1 MHCPLL
7 QTFWLHPFVFSLI
20 QFTTDDIREKNLGV
34 SFVGG
39 EQSADKPLETRPTNF
54 TSLVLG
60 SVQATGPK
68 ERQ

>member
-20 QFTTDDIREKNLGV
+20 QFTTDDIRENSLGK
-34 SFVGG
+34 SFVGRLG
-39 EQSADKPLETRPTNF
+39 HLAQPNETNPTNF

>member
-20 QFTTDDIREKNLGV
+20 QFTTDDIREKNWGD
-34 SFVGG
+34 SFEGG
-39 EQSADKPLETRPTNF
+39 EQPDKLLEARPTNF